1 MLIFQ
6 ILHTIYYIPIVF
18 MKSPA
23 PLCKL
28 RFLLLECKGKNHNV
42 TLNRFTI
49 LRIETCLNHQRHKC
63 TETFPTAHNYIEA
76 KIYVT
81 CE

>member
-1 MLIFQ
+1 
-6 ILHTIYYIPIVF
+6 

-23 PLCKL
+23 PLCKF

-63 TETFPTAHNYIEA
+63 STNDKVCNIF
-76 KIYVT
+76 
-81 CE
+81 